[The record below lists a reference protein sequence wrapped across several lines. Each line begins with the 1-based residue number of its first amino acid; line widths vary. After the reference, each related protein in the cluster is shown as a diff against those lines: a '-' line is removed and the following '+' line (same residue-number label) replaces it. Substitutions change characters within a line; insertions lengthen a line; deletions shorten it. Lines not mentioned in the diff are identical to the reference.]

1 MRTWSWTN
9 VYEALPTPS
18 PPPAPGRR
26 RQGWRL
32 VEVESKPDVFLGPWG
47 GMATVTP
54 PDSPIFVKSSPLETH
69 DLLLTHK
76 IRPRWGEVTPLMR
89 LHYVRPVLAD

>member
-1 MRTWSWTN
+1 M
-9 VYEALPTPS
+9 
-18 PPPAPGRR
+18 
-26 RQGWRL
+26 
-32 VEVESKPDVFLGPWG
+32 
-47 GMATVTP
+47 TP